1 MWTHT
6 VTVLTVRILLVFQQ
20 LTNTDKINLL
30 LVTRSKN
37 SGLFWHLKELVGDWF
52 FRSPLPDSGQVP
64 EIIFQFSGLTSLR
77 SHTSEDRTRH
87 VCTKYCSICERLW
100 MLVPGRIL
108 FFLICSGWSSGKGQF
123 RAWLKRTRRK
133 VGGLLWLSTWVV
145 PSVIGVLVFSFLA
158 GFESCP
164 VRKSTSPWND
174 SVPMSLVVLVPWA
187 CVNEQL

>member
-145 PSVIGVLVFSFLA
+145 PTTKCHRCSGFFLSRRLWILSCQKVIISLKWQCTDVT
-158 GFESCP
+158 SC
-164 VRKSTSPWND
+164 TCT
-174 SVPMSLVVLVPWA
+174 MSL
-187 CVNEQL
+187 C